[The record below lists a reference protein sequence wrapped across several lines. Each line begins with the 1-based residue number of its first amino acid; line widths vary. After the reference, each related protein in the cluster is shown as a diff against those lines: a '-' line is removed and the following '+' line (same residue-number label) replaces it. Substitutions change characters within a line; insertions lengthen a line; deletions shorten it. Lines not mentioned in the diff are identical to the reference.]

1 MTTASPILEMCRI
14 GKTFP
19 GVVALNDVDF
29 ELRPGEVHILLGENG
44 AGKSTLMKILSG
56 AYQKSA
62 GQIMLDGNEVEIK
75 NPKHAQTLGIS
86 TIYQEFNL
94 IPHLSVGENI
104 FLGREPV
111 GLPGFIDQRAIFK
124 QAKHA
129 LTDLGLSLNPRK
141 LVKELRVAEQQMVE
155 VAKAL
160 SLDARILI
168 MDEPTAALTEHEI
181 KELFATIRSL
191 KQKGVAI
198 VYISHRMEELFEIGD
213 RVTVLRDGRSVGT
226 YDVSAISKSE
236 LIRLM
241 VNRELTDLFPKEKV
255 SRGPEV
261 LRVEGLSTET
271 GLNDINFSLHK
282 GEVLGISGLLGA
294 GRTELARAIFGLD
307 KITSG
312 TIYIEGDSRKLDSPR
327 RAINAGIGFLTEDRK
342 SQGLVLP
349 LSVKENLCLSSVD
362 KFSSWGV
369 MNPKQEQQ
377 AGDRYVKELRIRTP
391 SLNQKVV
398 FLSGGN
404 QQKVVLSKWLCSE
417 AEIFIFDEPTRGV
430 DVGAKTEI
438 YQLMNR
444 LTASGVAI
452 IMISSELLE
461 VLGMSDRIL
470 VMRGGRI
477 TGEFSAAEA
486 TQERILQC
494 ALGE

>member
-1 MTTASPILEMCRI
+1 
-14 GKTFP
+14 
-19 GVVALNDVDF
+19 
-29 ELRPGEVHILLGENG
+29 LRRGEVHILLGENG

-62 GQIMLDGNEVEIK
+62 GQIILESREVEIR

-104 FLGREPV
+104 FLGREPAR
-111 GLPGFIDQRAIFK
+111 LPGLINQRAIF
-124 QAKHA
+124 QNAKHA
-129 LTDLGLSLNPRK
+129 LRALGLDLNPRN
-141 LVKELRVAEQQMVE
+141 LVRELRVAEQQMVE

-181 KELFATIRSL
+181 VELFTAIRRL
-191 KQKGVAI
+191 KEKDVSI
-198 VYISHRMEELFEIGD
+198 VYISHRIEELFEIGD
-213 RVTVLRDGRSVGT
+213 RVTVLRDGHSVGT
-226 YDVSAISKSE
+226 YDVRRTSKSE

-241 VNRELTDLFPKEKV
+241 VNRELTELFPKEKTPI
-255 SRGPEV
+255 GQEI
-261 LRVEGLSTET
+261 LRVDGLSTK
-271 GLNDINFSLHK
+271 GFLKDISFSLHK
-282 GEVLGISGLLGA
+282 GEVLGIAGLLGA

-312 TIYIEGDSRKLDSPR
+312 TIRINGAIQKIGSPR
-327 RAINAGIGFLTEDRK
+327 TAINSGIGFLTEDRK
-342 SQGLVLP
+342 SQGLVLT
-349 LSVKENLCLSSVD
+349 LSVERNLCLSSIE
-362 KFSSWGV
+362 KFSKWGV
-369 MNPKQEQQ
+369 MDTRQERRA
-377 AGDRYVKELRIRTP
+377 AGRYVNELRIKTP
-391 SLNQKVV
+391 SLDQKVV

-404 QQKVVLSKWLCSE
+404 QQKVVLSKWLCSQ
-417 AEIFIFDEPTRGV
+417 AEVFIFDEPTRGV
-430 DVGAKTEI
+430 DVGAKAEI

-444 LTASGVAI
+444 LAAEGVAI

-470 VMRGGRI
+470 VMRAGQI
-477 TGEFSAAEA
+477 AGEFSAEEA

>member
-1 MTTASPILEMCRI
+1 MADAPVLEMRHI
-14 GKTFP
+14 RKTFP
-19 GVVALNDVDF
+19 GVVALDDVDF
-29 ELRPGEVHILLGENG
+29 DLRRGEVHILLGENG

-56 AYQKSA
+56 AYQKTA
-62 GQIMLDGNEVEIK
+62 GEIILDGAEVQIK
-75 NPKHAQTLGIS
+75 NPKHAQVLGIS

-104 FLGREPV
+104 FLGREPAR
-111 GLPGFIDQRAIFK
+111 LPGVIDQRAIF
-124 QAKHA
+124 QEATGA
-129 LTDLGLSLNPRK
+129 LAGLGLNLNPHK

-181 KELFATIRSL
+181 GELFATIRRL
-191 KQKGVAI
+191 KEKGVSI

-226 YDVSAISKSE
+226 YDVREMSKSE

-241 VNRELTDLFPKEKV
+241 VNRELTELFPKEKTT
-255 SRGPEV
+255 RGAEV
-261 LRVEGLSTET
+261 LRVEGLTT
-271 GLNDINFSLHK
+271 KGGVKDISFSLHK
-282 GEVLGISGLLGA
+282 GEVLGIAGLLGA

-312 TIYIEGDSRKLDSPR
+312 TIYIKGVAQRIGSPR
-327 RAINAGIGFLTEDRK
+327 SAINSGIGFLTEDRK

-349 LSVKENLCLSSVD
+349 LSVEKNLCLSSVD
-362 KFSSWGV
+362 KFSRWGI
-369 MNPKQEQQ
+369 MAKREERR
-377 AGDRYVKELRIRTP
+377 AADRYVKELRIKTP
-391 SLNQKVV
+391 SLEQKVV

-404 QQKVVLSKWLCSE
+404 QQKVVLSKWLCSQ
-417 AEIFIFDEPTRGV
+417 AEVFIFDEPTRGV
-430 DVGAKTEI
+430 DGGAKAEI

-470 VMRGGRI
+470 VMREGRI
-477 TGEFSAAEA
+477 AGEFSAEES

>member
-1 MTTASPILEMCRI
+1 MTTASPVLEMRHI

-29 ELRPGEVHILLGENG
+29 ELRAGEVHILLGENG

-62 GQIMLDGNEVEIK
+62 GQIMLDGVEVEIK

-124 QAKHA
+124 RATHA
-129 LTDLGLSLNPRK
+129 LTDLGLALNPRK

-181 KELFATIRSL
+181 KELFTTIRSL
-191 KQKGVAI
+191 KKKGVAI

-226 YDVSAISKSE
+226 YDVPAITKSE

-255 SRGPEV
+255 ARGPEV
-261 LRVEGLSTET
+261 LRVEGLGTET
-271 GLNDINFSLHK
+271 GLKDINFSLHK

-307 KITSG
+307 KISSG
-312 TIYIEGDSRKLDSPR
+312 TIYIEGASRKLDSPR

-362 KFSSWGV
+362 KFSRWGV

>member
-1 MTTASPILEMCRI
+1 MTHTVLQMRQIR
-14 GKTFP
+14 KTFP
-19 GVVALNDVDF
+19 GVVALDNVDF
-29 ELRPGEVHILLGENG
+29 ELRRGEVHILLGENG

-62 GQIMLDGNEVEIK
+62 GQIIFDGTEVEIK

-86 TIYQEFNL
+86 TVYQEFNL
-94 IPHLSVGENI
+94 IPHLPIGENI

-111 GLPGFIDQRAIFK
+111 RVAGIIDRRAILEE
-124 QAKHA
+124 AKRA
-129 LTDLGLSLNPRK
+129 LVGLGLTIDPRR
-141 LVKELRVAEQQMVE
+141 LVKNLRVAEQQMVE

-181 KELFATIRSL
+181 GELFATIRKL
-191 KQKGVAI
+191 KEKGVAI

-226 YDVSAISKSE
+226 YDVHELSKSE

-241 VNRELTDLFPKEKV
+241 VNRDLTELFPKEHA

-261 LRVEGLSTET
+261 LRVENLCTKG
-271 GLNDINFSLHK
+271 GLNDISFSLHK
-282 GEVLGISGLLGA
+282 GEVLGVAGLLGA

-307 KITSG
+307 HISSG
-312 TIYIEGDSRKLDSPR
+312 SIYVNGVVKKMTSPR
-327 RAINAGIGFLTEDRK
+327 SAIKSGLGFLTEDRK

-349 LSVKENLCLSSVD
+349 LSVERNLCLSSVD
-362 KFSSWGV
+362 KFSRWGV
-369 MNPKQEQQ
+369 MNTKNERK
-377 AGDRYVKELRIRTP
+377 AARRYTEELRIKTP
-391 SLNQKVV
+391 SLDQKVV

-404 QQKVVLSKWLCSE
+404 QQKVVLSKWLCSD
-417 AEIFIFDEPTRGV
+417 AEVFIFDEPTRGV
-430 DVGAKTEI
+430 DVGAKAEI

-444 LTASGVAI
+444 LTAAGVAI
-452 IMISSELLE
+452 MMISSEMLE
-461 VLGMSDRIL
+461 VLGMSDRIM
-470 VMRGGRI
+470 VMVGGRI
-477 TGEFSAAEA
+477 AGEFSAKES

>member
-1 MTTASPILEMCRI
+1 MADVPVLQMRHIR
-14 GKTFP
+14 KTFP
-19 GVVALNDVDF
+19 GVVALDGVDF
-29 ELRPGEVHILLGENG
+29 ELRRGEVHILLGENG

-62 GQIMLDGNEVEIK
+62 GQITLDGADVEIK

-94 IPHLSVGENI
+94 IPHLSIGENI
-104 FLGREPV
+104 FLGREPAR
-111 GLPGFIDQRAIFK
+111 LPGLINQHAIF
-124 QAKHA
+124 QAAARA
-129 LTDLGLSLNPRK
+129 LSELGLTLDPRM

-181 KELFATIRSL
+181 KELFTIIRKL
-191 KQKGVAI
+191 KDKGTAI

-213 RVTVLRDGRSVGT
+213 RVTVLRDGRTVGT
-226 YDVSAISKSE
+226 YDVRGMNKSE

-241 VNRELTDLFPKEKV
+241 VNRELTELFPKEKAT
-255 SRGPEV
+255 RGQEV
-261 LRVEGLSTET
+261 LRVEGLSTKDN
-271 GLNDINFSLHK
+271 LKDISFSLHK
-282 GEVLGISGLLGA
+282 GEVLGLAGLLGA
-294 GRTELARAIFGLD
+294 GRTELARAIFGRD

-312 TIYIEGDSRKLDSPR
+312 SIYINGVPQQIGSPR
-327 RAINAGIGFLTEDRK
+327 AAINSGIGFLTEDRK

-369 MNPKQEQQ
+369 VDAGEEQQ
-377 AGDRYVKELRIRTP
+377 AASKYVKELRIRTP
-391 SLNQKVV
+391 GLDQKVV

-404 QQKVVLSKWLCSE
+404 QQKVVLSKWLCCG
-417 AEIFIFDEPTRGV
+417 AEVFIFDEPTRGV
-430 DVGAKTEI
+430 DVGAKAEI

-444 LTASGVAI
+444 LTANGVAI
-452 IMISSELLE
+452 IMISSEMLE

-470 VMRGGRI
+470 VMRAGKI
-477 TGEFSAAEA
+477 TGEFSAEEA

-494 ALGE
+494 ALEE

>member
-1 MTTASPILEMCRI
+1 MTESPVLEMRHI
-14 GKTFP
+14 GKRFP
-19 GVVALNDVDF
+19 GVVALDDVDF
-29 ELRPGEVHILLGENG
+29 ELRRGEVHVLLGENG

-56 AYQKSA
+56 AYPKNAGNIILDSA
-62 GQIMLDGNEVEIK
+62 EVEIR

-94 IPHLSVGENI
+94 IPHLSIGENI
-104 FLGREPV
+104 FLGREPAHV
-111 GLPGFIDQRAIFK
+111 PGVIDQRAMF
-124 QAKHA
+124 QAARRA
-129 LTDLGLSLNPRK
+129 LSDLGLALNPRK

-181 KELFATIRSL
+181 VELFATIRRL
-191 KQKGVAI
+191 KDKGVSI
-198 VYISHRMEELFEIGD
+198 VYISHRLEELFEIGD

-226 YDVSAISKSE
+226 YDVREMSKAE

-241 VNRELTDLFPKEKV
+241 VNRELTELFPKEKAPM
-255 SRGPEV
+255 GPEV
-261 LRVEGLSTET
+261 LRVEGLTT
-271 GLNDINFSLHK
+271 QGGLKDIAFALHK
-282 GEVLGISGLLGA
+282 GEVLGIAGLLGA

-307 KITSG
+307 KISSG
-312 TIYIEGDSRKLDSPR
+312 GIYINGTLRKIGSPR
-327 RAINAGIGFLTEDRK
+327 SAINAGIGFLTEDRK

-349 LSVKENLCLSSVD
+349 LSVERNLCLSSLD
-362 KFSSWGV
+362 KFSKWGV
-369 MNPKQEQQ
+369 MDTRQEKQ
-377 AGDRYVKELRIRTP
+377 AASRYVKELRIKTP
-391 SLNQKVV
+391 SLDQKVI

-404 QQKVVLSKWLCSE
+404 QQKVVLSKWLCSQ

-430 DVGAKTEI
+430 DVGAKAEI

-452 IMISSELLE
+452 IMISSEMLE

-470 VMRGGRI
+470 VMRGGQI
-477 TGEFSAAEA
+477 TGEFSADEA